1 LIRQYQLIFGREKEF
16 YFKSFYEPPYG
27 DGFIADIREL
37 GFDPEHLTPAE
48 QACNDIVKL
57 LNETDLKKGLQD

>member
-1 LIRQYQLIFGREKEF
+1 MRILSIRML
-16 YFKSFYEPPYG
+16 PPYG

-57 LNETDLKKGLQD
+57 LNETDLKEGLQD